1 VSLAWTLAALGAVAS
16 IALAAAWLR
25 AERRVRRLERK
36 RRDDERRAAERGA
49 AQDAEIARQRLVL
62 GSMAEGVL
70 VLDHARHV
78 LASNAAAVR
87 LLDATGTVLGRPL
100 VEVSRSARLLD
111 AVERVMRG
119 AGPQEEEL
127 EHAPPGAPERVLRLR
142 VSAFPASG
150 EPEGVVA
157 VLHDETPLHRLE
169 RVRRDFAVGVS
180 HEFRTPLTAI
190 RGFAE
195 TLAGGDVP
203 VEKQREFAGIILRH
217 AERLERLIDDLLTL
231 SELEARRRA
240 IEPERV
246 DVAALAREIVA
257 GLAPRIEQ
265 KGLRVAVS
273 AAGAGIAWVDRRA
286 LEHVLT
292 NLLDNAIKYTE
303 AGGAIELAVR
313 DAGPRTEIAVRD
325 TGIGISERDLPR
337 VFERFYRADRSRARP
352 PGAPGGAGLGLS
364 IARHLTELCGGE
376 IAAESEV
383 GKGSTF
389 RVRLPRGPA

>member
-1 VSLAWTLAALGAVAS
+1 VSLAWALAALGAVAS

-70 VLDHARHV
+70 VLDRARHV
-78 LASNAAAVR
+78 LASNDAALR
-87 LLDATGTVLGRPL
+87 LLDAPGPVLGRPL

-111 AVERVMRG
+111 AVERALRG
-119 AGPQEEEL
+119 SGPQEEEL

-157 VLHDETPLHRLE
+157 VLRDETPLHRLE

-195 TLAGGDVP
+195 TLVAGDVP
-203 VEKQREFAGIILRH
+203 LEKQREFAGIILRH
-217 AERLERLIDDLLTL
+217 AERLERLVDDLLTL
-231 SELEARRRA
+231 SELEARRRPV
-240 IEPERV
+240 EPERV
-246 DVAALAREIVA
+246 DVGALARELVA
-257 GLAPRIEQ
+257 GLASRIEQ

-273 AAGAGIAWVDRRA
+273 AAGAGPAWADRRA
-286 LEHVLT
+286 LEHVLS

-303 AGGAIELAVR
+303 AGGAIEIRVR
-313 DAGPRTEIAVRD
+313 DAGSRTEIEVCD

-337 VFERFYRADRSRARP
+337 IFERFYRADRSRART

-376 IAAESEV
+376 IAAESEA

-389 RVRLPRGPA
+389 RVRLPRAAT